1 MISRIKYR
9 RQVGNFMAGKRPVVE
24 KGQVMRQEMALAENV
39 DEKEKN
45 QYFGFKCLHYSVS
58 EASETLLVHVIN
70 KTGMPGRVRVQ
81 TIDAEARAGEDYE
94 EVNEVLTFKK
104 GDMQKHVSIKIN
116 DDDNWEPDEDFFV
129 QLYDA

>member
-1 MISRIKYR
+1 
-9 RQVGNFMAGKRPVVE
+9 MAGKRPLVE

-104 GDMQKHVSIKIN
+104 GDMQKHISIKIN